1 MGEPST
7 IRTGVLQTNP
17 FPGIR
22 PFTSMEDKYFFGRD
36 GAISDVLDALR
47 SNRFVALVG
56 ATGSGKTS
64 LIQSGIIPTLL
75 LDEGQE
81 WVPISIRPGV
91 KPVESLIRGFQQV
104 FPKKLSESDVE
115 SFLSSSQ
122 TLGGLINDKGL
133 GSHNYYLVVDQF
145 EDLFRNQIFNQKKNG
160 RSPEAA
166 RFVDLLMNAVN
177 DKKPGIYV
185 MLSIRSDFLD
195 ACSLYRNLTEKMN
208 KSKYLL
214 PQMTREA
221 LSRAILGPIHQ
232 AGASVEPG
240 FGEYLLDE
248 LEEVEVKLPVLQH
261 AMMKTWDHWMKQG
274 DPDKAITIGHY
285 QSIGPI
291 RDALGDHLEQAYK
304 ELNYSQQ
311 VVCEHIFKSITSKLK
326 SQEGFRRPA
335 SVATVARI
343 AQCSVKEVIGVL
355 EVFRKPGRAF
365 LEPRAGVKLSAES
378 QIELAHESLIVLWKR
393 LQDWVNE
400 EAESIKMYL
409 KLSEASALYQ
419 QGRTELWRPP
429 ELQAALNWKNSQ
441 NPTPAWGVQYNSA
454 FERAMVFLTTSEE
467 EYKWNE
473 ERKIIKQRRR
483 LLMNRGIAI
492 LTGVLLVVLAIVFFG
507 SKKDSNLTDQMD
519 PAVNQSYSEVP
530 EMEVSTS
537 RPAQVVAQEPVVEE
551 LAVPETSLE
560 DESTGTDNEFQTE
573 RENTPVTTRNR
584 PSNSESSNVDANR
597 TPASSRSTETNT
609 ARNRPASQT
618 VSPSSNAAALARER
632 DQRILALAKDVAVQ
646 STEVSKNPDLQGLLA
661 YQAYQM
667 NTRYSGTYYEADI
680 YNGLYL
686 ALKKLI
692 SPAYNI
698 YPNLRSSV
706 KDIQWLDRT
715 GSILVAS
722 SDGSLKIL
730 SGNIAEKSTQINL
743 TGTGL
748 NNECLAISPD
758 ERTAAVGTN
767 GGGLLFVELE
777 NRGDVIHQTTDQGNI
792 VLFLQNLGNSGS
804 FVSAGT
810 DNRILKWEYSGFTSA
825 TLVST
830 AARPSALAASS
841 DGSRVAYAT
850 RDGKVVELDA
860 NNPASAREVADFGR
874 NHVRALSYSPG
885 GQYLVAGLLDGT
897 LRVLAGT
904 ARRSTA
910 TLRGPGARVTDIGY
924 SSDGR
929 FLAAAS
935 HDGNVYLWN
944 TSNWGNPPMI
954 FSENNGFV
962 LAVCFNKNSS
972 YFYSGSVDYP
982 RLIGRPSEPAEMA
995 KDFCSLIGRN
1005 LTEAEWETYF
1015 GTDLPYEKTCPG
1027 LN

>member
-7 IRTGVLQTNP
+7 IKTGVLQTNP

-36 GAISDVLDALR
+36 AAISDILDSLR
-47 SNRFVALVG
+47 SKRFVALVG

-75 LDEGQE
+75 LDEKQE
-81 WVPISIRPGV
+81 WIPISVRPGS

-104 FPKKLSESDVE
+104 FPKKLSETDVQN
-115 SFLSSSQ
+115 FLSSNQS
-122 TLGGLINDKGL
+122 LGSLINEKGL
-133 GSHNYYLVVDQF
+133 GSHNYYLVIDQF
-145 EDLFRNQIFNQKKNG
+145 EELFRNQIFNQKKNG

-166 RFVDLLMNAVN
+166 RFVELLMNAVS

-185 MLSIRSDFLD
+185 MLSIRSDFID
-195 ACSLYRNLTEKMN
+195 ACSLYRTLTEQLN
-208 KSKYLL
+208 RSKYML
-214 PQMTREA
+214 PQMSREA

-240 FGEYLLDE
+240 FGDYLLDD
-248 LEEVEVKLPVLQH
+248 LDDVEVKLPVLQH
-261 AMMKTWDHWMKQG
+261 AMMRTWDHWMKQG
-274 DPDKAITIGHY
+274 DPDQSITIGHY
-285 QSIGPI
+285 QAIGSLQN
-291 RDALGDHLEQAYK
+291 ALGEHLEQAYK

-311 VVCEHIFKSITSKLK
+311 VVCEHIFKSITSKIK

-335 SVATVARI
+335 SVSTVARI
-343 AQCSVKEVIGVL
+343 AQCSVQEVIGVL

-365 LEPRAGVKLSAES
+365 LEPRVGVALSGDS
-378 QIELAHESLIVLWKR
+378 QIELAHESLIILWKR
-393 LQDWVNE
+393 LQEWVNE

-429 ELQAALNWKNSQ
+429 ELQHALNWKNSQ

-483 LLMNRGIAI
+483 LLINRAIAI
-492 LTGVLLVVLAIVFFG
+492 LTGIVVVVLAIVFFG
-507 SKKDSNLTDQMD
+507 SRNENSTTDQIE
-519 PAVNQSYSEVP
+519 PAVNQSYNEMP
-530 EMEVSTS
+530 EAEVSTAA
-537 RPAQVVAQEPVVEE
+537 PIEEAVVDPVEEDLTVTETPVEETPVPTRTVTESERDPTPVVTRTDPSSDN
-551 LAVPETSLE
+551 ASS
-560 DESTGTDNEFQTE
+560 ESRNSADLNTE
-573 RENTPVTTRNR
+573 RTRR
-584 PSNSESSNVDANR
+584 M
-597 TPASSRSTETNT
+597 
-609 ARNRPASQT
+609 
-618 VSPSSNAAALARER
+618 
-632 DQRILALAKDVAVQ
+632 LALAQDVAVQ
-646 STEVSKNPDLQGLLA
+646 STEISKNPELQGLLA
-661 YQAYQM
+661 YQAYQI

-698 YPNLRSSV
+698 YPNLRTSV

-715 GSILVAS
+715 GSMLVAS

-730 SGNIAEKSTQINL
+730 SGNIAEKASQINL

-758 ERTAAVGTN
+758 ERTAVVGTN
-767 GGGLLFVELE
+767 GGGLLFIELE
-777 NRGDVIHQTTDQGNI
+777 NVGAVIHQNTDEGNI
-792 VLFLQNLGNSGS
+792 VLFLQNLGKSGS

-810 DNRILKWEYSGFTSA
+810 ENRIVKWEYGSFASS

-830 AARPSALAASS
+830 VARPSALAASS

-850 RDGKVVELDA
+850 RDGKVFELNV
-860 NNPASAREVADFGR
+860 NNPASSTEIGDFGR
-874 NHVRALSYSPG
+874 NNASSLAYSPG
-885 GQYLVAGLLDGT
+885 GQYLIAGLLDGT
-897 LRVLAGT
+897 IRVLAGT
-904 ARRSTA
+904 ERRTSA
-910 TLRGPGARVTDIGY
+910 TLRGPGARLTDISY

-944 TSNWGNPPMI
+944 TSNWGNPPMV
-954 FSENNGFV
+954 FPENNGFV

-972 YFYSGSVDYP
+972 YFYSGSVDFP

-995 KDFCSLIGRN
+995 RDFCSLIGRN
-1005 LTEAEWETYF
+1005 LSEAEWETYF
-1015 GTDLPYEKTCPG
+1015 GSDIPYEETCPD

>member
-1 MGEPST
+1 
-7 IRTGVLQTNP
+7 VLQTNP

-36 GAISDVLDALR
+36 VAISDVLDALR
-47 SNRFVALVG
+47 SKRFVALVG

-64 LIQSGIIPTLL
+64 LIHSGIIPTLL
-75 LDEGQE
+75 LDEEQE
-81 WVPISIRPGV
+81 WVPISIHPGA

-104 FPKKLSESDVE
+104 FPKQLSEADVQ
-115 SFLSSSQ
+115 SFLSSDQ
-122 TLGGLINDKGL
+122 TLGNLISDKGL

-145 EDLFRNQIFNQKKNG
+145 EELFRNQIFNQKKNG
-160 RSPEAA
+160 RSTEAA

-195 ACSLYRNLTEKMN
+195 ACSLYRNLTEQMN
-208 KSKYLL
+208 RSKYML
-214 PQMTREA
+214 PQMSREA

-232 AGASVEPG
+232 AGASAEPG

-261 AMMKTWDHWMKQG
+261 AMMKTWDHWIKQG
-274 DPDKAITIGHY
+274 DPDQAITIGHY

-291 RDALGDHLEQAYK
+291 RNAIGDHLEQAYK

-311 VVCEHIFKSITSKLK
+311 VVCEHIFKSITSKVK
-326 SQEGFRRPA
+326 SQDGFRRPA
-335 SVATVARI
+335 SVGTVARI
-343 AQCSVKEVIGVL
+343 AQCDVKEVIGVV

-365 LEPRAGVKLSAES
+365 LEPRVGNKLTAES

-393 LQDWVNE
+393 LQEWVNE

-429 ELQAALNWKNSQ
+429 ELQDALNWKNSQ

-454 FERAMVFLTTSEE
+454 FERAMVFLSTSEE

-492 LTGVLLVVLAIVFFG
+492 MTGVLLVVLAIVFFG
-507 SKKDSNLTDQMD
+507 SKNDSSSTDQME
-519 PAVNQSYSEVP
+519 PANQTYSEVRQT
-530 EMEVSTS
+530 ELSTS
-537 RPAQVVAQEPVVEE
+537 PSSEGVVQDPVEE
-551 LAVPETSLE
+551 DLPVSESEIEEAAVQTDTETQVGG
-560 DESTGTDNEFQTE
+560 ESTPVNTRTSAASGNASNE
-573 RENTPVTTRNR
+573 R
-584 PSNSESSNVDANR
+584 ANR
-597 TPASSRSTETNT
+597 TAASSRSTESST
-609 ARNRPASQT
+609 ARNQAANLT
-618 VSPSSNAAALARER
+618 VSSSERSAAALNNER
-632 DQRILALAKDVAVQ
+632 DQRFLALARNVAVK
-646 STEVSKNPDLQGLLA
+646 STEISKNPDLQGLLA
-661 YQAYQM
+661 FQAYQI

-692 SPAYNI
+692 SPGYNI
-698 YPNLRSSV
+698 YPNLRNSV
-706 KDIQWLDRT
+706 KDIQWLNRT
-715 GSILVAS
+715 GSILIAS

-730 SGNIAEKSTQINL
+730 SGNVTEKSSQISL

-767 GGGLLFVELE
+767 GGGLLFIELE
-777 NRGDVIHQTTDQGNI
+777 NVGDVINQNTDQGKI

-810 DNRILKWEYSGFTSA
+810 DNRILKWEYSGFTGS

-830 AARPSALAASS
+830 TGRPSALAASS
-841 DGSRVAYAT
+841 DGNRVSYGT
-850 RDGKVVELDA
+850 RDGKVFELDV
-860 NNPASAREVADFGR
+860 NNPASSREIADFGK
-874 NHVRALSYSPG
+874 NHVKALTYSPG
-885 GQYLVAGLLDGT
+885 GQYLVAGLLDGS
-897 LRVLAGT
+897 LRVLAGSG
-904 ARRSTA
+904 RRSTA

-924 SSDGR
+924 SADGR

-954 FSENNGFV
+954 FTENNGFV
-962 LAVCFNKNSS
+962 LAVCFNKNSN
-972 YFYSGSVDYP
+972 YFYSGSVDFP
-982 RLIGRPSEPAEMA
+982 RLVGRPSEPAEMA
-995 KDFCSLIGRN
+995 KEFCTLIGRN
-1005 LTEAEWETYF
+1005 LTEAEWESYF
-1015 GTDLPYEKTCPG
+1015 GTEIPYEKTCPG